1 MSVCSC
7 FYFTYFLVSF
17 FSWIYFSFFICII
30 HFRKFRHLLHALFKV
45 LLYYNF
51 STIFLMFLF
60 CCEILLW
67 SIKYLP
73 IYVVLSKKWL
83 YLLVLFSFN
92 LLFSTYDY
100 ITLPDTDPGR
110 DHSPQTNTASE
121 ILQLLKA
128 APLPH

>member
-1 MSVCSC
+1 
-7 FYFTYFLVSF
+7 
-17 FSWIYFSFFICII
+17 
-30 HFRKFRHLLHALFKV
+30 
-45 LLYYNF
+45 
-51 STIFLMFLF
+51 MFLF

-73 IYVVLSKKWL
+73 IYAVLSKKWL

-128 APLPH
+128 APLPHKPLKNFQIALTATSSTSRHAT